1 MARVRGAAP
10 LTIALPKGRVL
21 DEAIALFGEAGLD
34 LSSVKD
40 GSRRLAFDLPRA
52 GLRVLVVRDADVP
65 TYVDWGAAE
74 LGVAG
79 RDVLLEHERDLYEPL
94 DLGLGRCRMVVAAP
108 LGPSRQGAHA
118 QARYG
123 TKFPRVTERW
133 LAERGLVADVIRL
146 SGSVELGP
154 LVGLCDRIV
163 DIVSSG
169 ETLRQHGLFEVE
181 TIFAVSARLVVN
193 RAAMKLRGDEIR
205 ALVERLERAIGARE
219 AAPRRR
225 AAPPTRRLAGRG
237 RS

>member
-1 MARVRGAAP
+1 VASRAPAP

-34 LSSVKD
+34 LSPVKD
-40 GSRRLAFDLPRA
+40 GSRRLAFDLPEA

-79 RDVLLEHERDLYEPL
+79 RDVLVEHARDLYEPL
-94 DLGLGRCRMVVAAP
+94 DLGLGRCRMVVAEPEAR
-108 LGPSRQGAHA
+108 GVGGEHA
-118 QARYG
+118 QPRYG

-169 ETLRQHGLFEVE
+169 ETLRQHGLREVE
-181 TIFAVSARLVVN
+181 TIFPVSARLVVN
-193 RAAMKLRGDEIR
+193 RATMKLRGAEVR
-205 ALVERLERAIGARE
+205 ALVARLAAAIEARE
-219 AAPRRR
+219 R
-225 AAPPTRRLAGRG
+225 PPARVLAGRR